1 MALGETFDLGRI
13 YAQAEAIKSARSDRE
28 YKKNYMEHL
37 NEQERRHWAKMQQEN
52 QFKTMYTEI
61 VQVEAMPEEQQR
73 EWLAKQPIG
82 QDPRFKDA
90 PTADVIQAIKNG
102 VLVGLDKN
110 PEGPDRPNLYLTEKG
125 YLPSDQA
132 QGLQPP
138 PPQRAEPG
146 PVNWTRFEE
155 EEMRGGK
162 RYKRTVVANPRPPH
176 ERREGPWREVA
187 MTDPDPWGLRSG
199 MGQDGEETPDQQLP
213 PGVTPGALLPGE
225 SVDDLQVDAK
235 GRIAIQRDGKWV
247 VVGQVP
253 QQ

>member
-37 NEQERRHWAKMQQEN
+37 NAEERRHWAKMQQEN

-90 PTADVIQAIKNG
+90 PTADVIRAIKNG

-110 PEGPDRPNLYLTEKG
+110 PEGPDRPNLYSTEQG
-125 YLPSDQA
+125 WLPADKA

-138 PPQRAEPG
+138 RPRAAEPG

-162 RYKRTVVANPRPPH
+162 RYKRTVWEHPRSPGT
-176 ERREGPWREVA
+176 RREGPWREVA

-199 MGQDGEETPDQQLP
+199 MSDELEVGADGYYHPETPEDVARIPSGAQFM
-213 PGVTPGALLPGE
+213 TP
-225 SVDDLQVDAK
+225 D
-235 GRIAIQRDGKWV
+235 GRLKVA
-247 VVGQVP
+247 P
-253 QQ
+253 